1 MSVGLGA
8 MKQPLAVVT
17 RTCRRLL
24 FFKFESRTAP
34 DAVMPFHID
43 PFIGPFEVAVAA
55 DVRACDV
62 RCPTAAHD
70 QPEPSSTALEAPV
83 CFVAPLRRG
92 TRL

>member
-1 MSVGLGA
+1 
-8 MKQPLAVVT
+8 
-17 RTCRRLL
+17 
-24 FFKFESRTAP
+24 
-34 DAVMPFHID
+34 MPFHID

-92 TRL
+92 TRLYDAAPLSPVVGEFFQREAPGQ